1 MNRPE
6 RELYPDRSALHRFGY
21 ELRTRRKTRG
31 LSQDRL
37 GAAVHV
43 SGDLV
48 GRIEIGDRR
57 PARDFAERCDR
68 VLDAGGEMV
77 RLWEAAEHEQHEQRR
92 TDTAPVV
99 ADTKSVGND
108 LVFLPAASGTVF
120 LRLVGLTGLTGEST
134 VDIVNRRDFLG
145 SAAALTAVAL
155 LPHKVTSLARIE
167 QGDINQTWI
176 ALERLFQ
183 LDDQHGGTMIYPVA
197 VAMAQKLDAALKQ
210 AYFTDSISQQL
221 RVVTATTMEHAGW
234 LAYDAGQDAS
244 ARRWWLEAIHLA
256 RDLGNV
262 PDAHIAALASMSLQA
277 SGDYRRA
284 RETIS
289 LAQAA
294 RSAAS
299 HRTPSPTLLSILAAR
314 EAIGYAQ
321 LGDKEAARSS
331 IAEARRWMDQGPTP
345 DEPLWLQFWC
355 PADLASHE
363 TRAALAL
370 DDKISA
376 EKSARSALLQSDE
389 QRFPRNHALRSVR
402 LGAVLTKT
410 GQLDESISVTTNT
423 VKRIDQISGS
433 RRIVNDLSEN
443 LNQLLAQSY
452 EPARQFAMAAQRL
465 LPVT

>member
-1 MNRPE
+1 MSRPE

-68 VLDAGGEMV
+68 ILDAGGDLV
-77 RLWEAAEHEQHEQRR
+77 RLWEAAEHEQYEQRR
-92 TDTAPVV
+92 TDMGPVV
-99 ADTKSVGND
+99 TDDKIAGDD
-108 LVFLPAASGTVF
+108 LAFLPAASETVF
-120 LRLVGLTGLTGEST
+120 LQLVSLIGESA
-134 VDIVNRRDFLG
+134 VDIVNRRDFLS

-155 LPHKVTSLARIE
+155 LPQKVTSLARIE
-167 QGDINQTWI
+167 QEDITQTWT
-176 ALERLFQ
+176 ALQRLFQ
-183 LDDQHGGTMIYPVA
+183 LDDRHGGTMIYQVA
-197 VAMAQKLDAALKQ
+197 AAMAQKLDAALKQ
-210 AYFTDSISQQL
+210 AYFTDSVGQQL
-221 RVVTATTMEHAGW
+221 RVVAATTMEHAGW

-244 ARRWWLEAIHLA
+244 ARRWWLETIHLA

-262 PDAHIAALASMSLQA
+262 PDAHLAALASMSLQA

-294 RSAAS
+294 RGAAS
-299 HRTPSPTLLSILAAR
+299 RRASPTLLSVLAAR

-321 LGDKEAARSS
+321 LGDKAAARSS
-331 IAEARRWMDQGPTP
+331 IAEARHWMDQGQTP

-363 TRAALAL
+363 TRVALAL
-370 DDKISA
+370 GDKIAA
-376 EKSARSALLQSDE
+376 EKAARSAVSTADE
-389 QRFPRNHALRSVR
+389 QRFPRNHALYSVR
-402 LGAVLTKT
+402 LGAILTKT
-410 GQLDESISVTTNT
+410 GQLDEAIIVMTNA

-433 RRIVNDLSEN
+433 RRFVNDLSEN
-443 LNQLLAQSY
+443 LNQLSAHSY

-465 LPVT
+465 LPAT